1 MMKMTAVLVAA
12 SFAAAA
18 QADVI
23 ANWTFETSVPATAGP
38 HAPEVGSGSALG
50 SHASGSA
57 VYSNPAGNGS
67 AESFSSNFWS
77 VGDYY
82 QFQVDATGYE
92 EITITWD
99 QTSSSTGPRDFNL
112 QYSTDGATFT
122 TIAGYQ
128 VLQNGGSPNPAWNS
142 STSSSAYTFSIT
154 GPGALDGQATAYF
167 RLTDSSTVSASGG
180 TVGTGGTNRVDNVII
195 EGSPVP
201 TPGSF
206 ALLGLGGLVAM
217 RRRR

>member
-1 MMKMTAVLVAA
+1 MMKMAAVLVAA

-23 ANWTFETSVPATAGP
+23 ASWTFETSVPATAGP

-67 AESFSSNFWS
+67 PESFSSNFWS

-92 EITITWD
+92 EISITWD
-99 QTSSSTGPRDFNL
+99 QTSSSTGPRDFDL
-112 QYSTDGATFT
+112 QWSTDGINFT
-122 TIAGYQ
+122 TITAYQ
-128 VLQNGGSPNPAWNS
+128 PLVNGAPNPPWNAT
-142 STSSSAYTFSIT
+142 TSSPLYTNSVT
-154 GPGALDGQATAYF
+154 GPGNLDGQATVYF
-167 RLTDSSTVSASGG
+167 RLTQTTNIAENGG
-180 TVGTGGTNRVDNVII
+180 TVAGTGTDRVDNIII